1 MDQTDSRCLLAIE
14 SRREATAS
22 PISLGALARL
32 TFRPGKNH
40 VHVNDVQLELD
51 GSLQR
56 ILLQN
61 TQGEQVPKIAAVI
74 TWRSFPLSR
83 STRQSRDSL
92 LRSRAESGIN
102 LL

>member
-1 MDQTDSRCLLAIE
+1 
-14 SRREATAS
+14 
-22 PISLGALARL
+22 
-32 TFRPGKNH
+32 
-40 VHVNDVQLELD
+40 VQLELD

-74 TWRSFPLSR
+74 TWRSFLLSR

-102 LL
+102 LMKLFYNFSSCQLPLRTAFWQVIRFHSP